1 MHVQVGEL
9 GGKEHSVT
17 TGTRTGRVSVVEAVV
32 LVTIL
37 AAALTGIPAAPRKD
51 LSESHRIR
59 KAGGGPESL
68 SHVACDREPP
78 VPSSTDRCK
87 APPVDPLNGESQEV
101 LFEDWLPSLH
111 QTAEWNGWSSSET
124 LISSLRDTCAA
135 TCYRN
140 GASSLLV
147 RRLP

>member
-1 MHVQVGEL
+1 M
-9 GGKEHSVT
+9 T
-17 TGTRTGRVSVVEAVV
+17 TGTRTGRVSVGEAVV

-37 AAALTGIPAAPRKD
+37 AAALTGIPGRKD

-68 SHVACDREPP
+68 SRVASDREPP
-78 VPSSTDRCK
+78 VPSVPSSTHRGK
-87 APPVDPLNGESQEV
+87 APPVNPFNGEPQEV

-111 QTAEWNGWSSSET
+111 RAAEWSSSET
-124 LISSLRDTCAA
+124 LISSLRDTCVAK
-135 TCYRN
+135 CYRN
-140 GASSLLV
+140 GASSLLM

>member
-1 MHVQVGEL
+1 M
-9 GGKEHSVT
+9 T
-17 TGTRTGRVSVVEAVV
+17 TGTRTGRVSVGEAVV

-68 SHVACDREPP
+68 SRVASDREPP
-78 VPSSTDRCK
+78 VPSVPSSTHRGK
-87 APPVDPLNGESQEV
+87 APPVNPFNGEPQEV

-111 QTAEWNGWSSSET
+111 RAAEWNGWSSSET
-124 LISSLRDTCAA
+124 LISSLRDTCVAK
-135 TCYRN
+135 CYRN
-140 GASSLLV
+140 GASSLLM